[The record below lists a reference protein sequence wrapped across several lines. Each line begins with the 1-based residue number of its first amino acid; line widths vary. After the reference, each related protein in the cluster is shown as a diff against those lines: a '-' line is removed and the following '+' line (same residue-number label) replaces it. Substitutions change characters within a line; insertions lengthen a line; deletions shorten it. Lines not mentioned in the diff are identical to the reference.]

1 MVNGVYEL
9 CGLGVFMV
17 VNLPLQQLNVRS
29 TKIHAVK
36 ITYNTDKNKLQK
48 KNKELFIKC
57 KVFTAVVLKL

>member
-1 MVNGVYEL
+1 MVNGVDEL

-17 VNLPLQQLNVRS
+17 VTLALEQLNVHS

-48 KNKELFIKC
+48 KNKELFIKF
-57 KVFTAVVLKL
+57 KVFTAVLLKL